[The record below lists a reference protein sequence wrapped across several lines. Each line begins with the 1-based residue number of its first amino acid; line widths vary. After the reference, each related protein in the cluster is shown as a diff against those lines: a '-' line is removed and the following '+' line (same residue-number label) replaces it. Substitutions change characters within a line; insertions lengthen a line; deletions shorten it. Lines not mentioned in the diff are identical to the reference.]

1 MSHIQKY
8 FIGCDQCETLFGGP
22 EAGDYDPAEWISKSQ
37 KDGAEWIS
45 KSQKD
50 GAAGIF
56 AFLEEEALDL
66 GWIRVQYMA
75 EKATVCS
82 PKCATEWLEAPRT
95 N

>member
-22 EAGDYDPAEWISKSQ
+22 EAGDYDP
-37 KDGAEWIS
+37 AEWIS

-82 PKCATEWLEAPRT
+82 SRCAVEWLEAPRT